1 VKIEFHPDFKVRP
14 SFKAMFPM
22 LRELFKRYK
31 FHPENYQRM
40 LRRVSLI
47 LSIVAVLIG
56 ALLVAVKAM
65 AGK

>member
-1 VKIEFHPDFKVRP
+1 
-14 SFKAMFPM
+14 MFPM